1 MQDLK
6 NLLSGLP
13 NKQRQ
18 ARPNVYNPG
27 AENQQFPGME
37 IFPGASIEQIKQFI
51 RKQKRAKGYAYNLP
65 ANSSEEVN
73 FQISGTAQLL
83 LGFTIIPT
91 GVGLDP
97 NIPSNYP
104 EAVTLKINDEIVL
117 EKIHGYQLS
126 PVNLKDEYYFFPRPL
141 SGQDSTSWI
150 FENTTARTIAVMLY
164 YI

>member
-18 ARPNVYNPG
+18 AVPNVYNPG
-27 AENQQFPGME
+27 AQNQQFPGME
-37 IFPGASIEQIKQFI
+37 IFPGATIDQIKEFI
-51 RKQKRAKGYAYNLP
+51 RKQKRAKGYPYNLTVGP
-65 ANSSEEVN
+65 NDLP

-83 LGFTIIPT
+83 LGFSIIPT
-91 GVGLDP
+91 GAGV
-97 NIPSNYP
+97 NAATPSEYP
-104 EAVTLKINDEIVL
+104 ESVTLKINDEIILQNV
-117 EKIHGYQLS
+117 HGYQLS
-126 PVNLKDEYYFFPRPL
+126 PVNLKEEYYFFPRPL

-150 FENTTARTIAVMLY
+150 IESSAARPVAIMLY